1 MQTNL
6 SNIYD
11 SSRRPHPLVEEVIS
25 LIKYRDLVYQFV
37 ARSIKTRYKRSVLG
51 VFWTMLNPL
60 FMMIILTIV
69 FSSVFKVGRNYP
81 VFVLSGLVLWNFF
94 SHATS
99 SAMGEMIWSGAL
111 LNRIF
116 MPKSVF
122 AVSAIGTGLVNL
134 LISLVPLF
142 LISVFLGGKFT
153 FALLVLPLSILILAL
168 FALGV
173 GLFLATT
180 AVYFADMV
188 PVYEVILTIWF
199 YATPIIYPIE
209 NIPPHYAWILK
220 LNPMYYIVRIFR
232 LPVYEGVLPGL
243 LDWII
248 ASGCALVAV
257 ILGGLIFTNK
267 SKEYAYR
274 I

>member
-1 MQTNL
+1 VQTNL

-153 FALLVLPLSILILAL
+153 YALLVLPLSILILVL

-173 GLFLATT
+173 GLFLATA

-188 PVYEVILTIWF
+188 PVYEVVLTIWF

>member
-1 MQTNL
+1 MQIN
-6 SNIYD
+6 SGNIYD
-11 SSRRPHPLVEEVIS
+11 SSRRSHPLVEEIIS

-37 ARSIKTRYKRSVLG
+37 SRSIKTRYKRSVLG

-69 FSSVFKVGRNYP
+69 FSNVFKVGRNYP
-81 VFVLSGLVLWNFF
+81 IFVLSGLVLWNFF
-94 SHATS
+94 SFATS

-142 LISVFLGGKFT
+142 LISIILGGKFT
-153 FALLVLPLSILILAL
+153 YALLVLPLSIIVLAL

-188 PVYEVILTIWF
+188 PVYEVVLTIWF

-232 LPVYEGVLPGL
+232 LPIYEGVLPGL
-243 LDWII
+243 PDWII
-248 ASGCALVAV
+248 ALVCALVAV

>member
-1 MQTNL
+1 MQIN
-6 SNIYD
+6 SGNIYD
-11 SSRRPHPLVEEVIS
+11 SSRRPHPLVEEIIS

-37 ARSIKTRYKRSVLG
+37 SRSIKTRYKRSVLG

-69 FSSVFKVGRNYP
+69 FSNVFKVGRNYP
-81 VFVLSGLVLWNFF
+81 IFVLSGLVLWNFF
-94 SHATS
+94 SFATS

-142 LISVFLGGKFT
+142 LISIILGGKFT
-153 FALLVLPLSILILAL
+153 YALLVLPLSIIVLAL
-168 FALGV
+168 FTLGV

-188 PVYEVILTIWF
+188 PVYEVVLTIWF

-232 LPVYEGVLPGL
+232 LPIYEGVLPGL
-243 LDWII
+243 PDWII
-248 ASGCALVAV
+248 ALGCALVAV

>member
-153 FALLVLPLSILILAL
+153 YALLVLPLSILILVL

-173 GLFLATT
+173 GLFLATA

-188 PVYEVILTIWF
+188 PVYEVVLTIWF